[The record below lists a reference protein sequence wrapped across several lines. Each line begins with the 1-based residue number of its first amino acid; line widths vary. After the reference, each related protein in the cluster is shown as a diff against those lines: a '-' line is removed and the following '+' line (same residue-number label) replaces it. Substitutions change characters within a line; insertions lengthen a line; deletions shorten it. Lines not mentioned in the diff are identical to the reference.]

1 MPTFQI
7 RKSAERGHANH
18 GWLDT
23 YHTFSFANYH
33 DSKFMGFGALRVLN
47 EDRVAA
53 DNGFGTHPHKE
64 YEIFSYILS
73 GALTHTDSL
82 GHIERLTRGM
92 IQHTSAG
99 TGVAHSETNKDSEPV
114 HFLQIWLKPAV
125 NGLSPSYVTRTFTD
139 DEKRNRLCPVLKP
152 DSSLGLSVP
161 KELQT
166 LDSLVPTHAD
176 VYMFACILDKGHK
189 VVYQPVGNGR
199 RAYVHVVLGRGSL
212 RVGEVVLEGGDGVF
226 IEGVDDGGVEVEG
239 LNGTVEFVLLD
250 LN

>member
-33 DSKFMGFGALRVLN
+33 DTKFMGFGALRVLN
-47 EDRVAA
+47 EDRVASE
-53 DNGFGTHPHKE
+53 NGFGTHPHKE
-64 YEIFSYILS
+64 YEIFSYIVS
-73 GALTHTDSL
+73 GVLTHTDSL

-99 TGVAHSETNKDSEPV
+99 TGVAHSETNNDSETV

-125 NGLSPSYVTRTFTD
+125 HGLNPSYVTRTFTD
-139 DEKRNRLCPVLKP
+139 SEKRNRLCPVLKP
-152 DSSLGLSVP
+152 DPSLGLSVP
-161 KELQT
+161 VELQ

-176 VYMFACILDKGHK
+176 VYMFAGILDKGHK
-189 VVYQPVGNGR
+189 VVYRPVGNSR
-199 RAYVHVVLGRGSL
+199 RMYVHVVMGGGSL
-212 RVGEVVLEGGDGVF
+212 RVGEVVLFGGDGVF
-226 IEGVDDGGVEVEG
+226 IEGVDGGVEVEG
-239 LNGTVEFVLLD
+239 VNGSVEFVVLD
-250 LN
+250 LD